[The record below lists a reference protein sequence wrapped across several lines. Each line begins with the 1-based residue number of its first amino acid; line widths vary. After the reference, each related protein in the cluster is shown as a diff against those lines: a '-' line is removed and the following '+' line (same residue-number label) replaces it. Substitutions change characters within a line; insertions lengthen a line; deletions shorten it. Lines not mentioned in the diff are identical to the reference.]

1 MGTPRRVATMTAY
14 DSIERGAA
22 DECEPLRGRRPRTF
36 TFTHLLVACVAV
48 CVCTLAATTAVNT
61 HLANFDDVSALANF
75 DLGSAVDDDSAFD
88 GDSAF
93 DDELALADSDDGS
106 DDGSDDDSG
115 DDSGDDSDDD
125 FDDDDFP
132 EEAQLGSILARNKC
146 LHAAKK
152 KGMKYYYSKRLD
164 CYQLWKPKSCAEEAV
179 KQRYV
184 GDLKAIKDYRDKT
197 AGCKKMAGGSPPQ
210 KKCFDEARM
219 QAGRARRQAYYDYK
233 AKEKSC
239 RTAKPSSKPPSA
251 KYVKTGRPSR
261 LSRSSKCYAPLSYGS
276 SGIKACEE
284 KCSQCSDCKG
294 FITSSGRCYF
304 AQAGREWYVKPN

>member
-48 CVCTLAATTAVNT
+48 CGCTLAATTAVNT

-106 DDGSDDDSG
+106 DDG
-115 DDSGDDSDDD
+115 SDDD

-197 AGCKKMAGGSPPQ
+197 AGCKKMTGGSPPQ
-210 KKCFDEARM
+210 KKCFYEARM
-219 QAGRARRQAYYDYK
+219 QVDSAKKQAYLDYK
-233 AKEKSC
+233 AKAKSC
-239 RTAKPSSKPPSA
+239 KPAQPPSKPPSA

-261 LSRSSKCYAPLSYGS
+261 LRSDSKCYAPYVYGS
-276 SGIKACEE
+276 KGIKACEE

-294 FITSSGRCYF
+294 FSDYRGRCYF

>member
-22 DECEPLRGRRPRTF
+22 DECKPLTGRRPRTF
-36 TFTHLLVACVAV
+36 TLTHLLVACGAV
-48 CVCTLAATTAVNT
+48 CVCAIGATTVVKT
-61 HLANFDDVSALANF
+61 HLANFDDDSALANF
-75 DLGSAVDDDSAFD
+75 DLGSALDDDSAFD

-125 FDDDDFP
+125 SDDDFP
-132 EEAQLGSILARNKC
+132 EEAQLGSILARDKC
-146 LHAAKK
+146 LREAKK
-152 KGMKYYYSKRLD
+152 KGPEYYFSKRLD

-184 GDLKAIKDYRDKT
+184 KYYSDLKAIKDYRDKT
-197 AGCKKMAGGSPPQ
+197 AGCKKMTGGSPPQ
-210 KKCFDEARM
+210 KKCFYEARM
-219 QAGRARRQAYYDYK
+219 QVDRAKKQAYLDGQK
-233 AKEKSC
+233 AKAKSC
-239 RTAKPSSKPPSA
+239 KPA
-251 KYVKTGRPSR
+251 KYVKTGMPSR
-261 LSRSSKCYAPLSYGS
+261 LSRNSKCYAPLSYCS

-294 FITSSGRCYF
+294 FMTSSGRCYF